1 MANRRALSLAV
12 LTDLDFARATF
23 DRPPQ
28 PLRQLPERAVQF
40 GTGAFLRGFVDAFI
54 DEANRRGQFLG
65 RVVAVG
71 STGSG
76 RDRAFGDQEGLYTL
90 IVAGVRDGTVVNE
103 RRIIGSVSR
112 AIGATSQWDDV
123 LAVARDP
130 EIRLV
135 FSNTTEAGIALDA
148 RDTNVNAQ
156 PHSYPAKLT
165 RFLLERA
172 TTFAYA
178 TNAGVIVLPCEL
190 IEDNGARLATLVREQ
205 ATRWELGELFDAWLS
220 SAVRFCNTLV
230 DRIVPGTP
238 DAAEHARLCGEF
250 GYDDA
255 LLTVAEPYALFAI
268 EGDEALAERLGF
280 VDPNGVIRIVPD
292 IRPYRERKVRLLNG
306 THTAMA
312 ALGLLAGVS
321 TVYDAM
327 HSPMLAPVLQQL
339 AKCDIAPMLD
349 VPEAEAFAETV
360 LQRFANPKVRH
371 RLTDIA
377 SQGTLKWKV
386 RLLPMLR
393 RHAEESGVLPASL
406 VLALAAQLYLSHP
419 IERARRA
426 AAGIAAFTDD
436 NGDMVHAHWLSHGAA
451 AAGGDGTHIPAFV
464 EQVLSDRLLWDSDLR
479 DIAGLPAHLTESL
492 QRLHNDGVQSLLS
505 PALVTS

>member
-40 GTGAFLRGFVDAFI
+40 GTGALLRGFIDAFI

-76 RDRAFGDQEGLYTL
+76 RDRAFGEQDGLYTL
-90 IVAGVRDGTVVNE
+90 IVAGVRDGCVVNE

-112 AIGATSQWDDV
+112 AIAATSQWDDV

-130 EIRLV
+130 EIRAV

-156 PHSYPAKLT
+156 PHSYPATLT
-165 RFLLERA
+165 RFLYERA

-178 TNAGVIVLPCEL
+178 EGAGVVVLPCEL
-190 IEDNGARLATLVREQ
+190 IDDNGARLKALVHQQAARWTLGAE
-205 ATRWELGELFDAWLS
+205 FSAWLS
-220 SAVRFCNTLV
+220 SDVRFCNTLV
-230 DRIVPGTP
+230 D
-238 DAAEHARLCGEF
+238 
-250 GYDDA
+250 
-255 LLTVAEPYALFAI
+255 
-268 EGDEALAERLGF
+268 
-280 VDPNGVIRIVPD
+280 RIVPD

-312 ALGLLAGVS
+312 ALGSLSDVS
-321 TVYDAM
+321 TVFDGM
-327 HSPMLAPVLQQL
+327 SSPTLTPLLQQL
-339 AKCDIAPMLD
+339 AKRDIAPMLD
-349 VPEAEAFAETV
+349 VPDAEAFAETV
-360 LQRFANPKVRH
+360 MQRFANPKVRH
-371 RLTDIA
+371 RLTEIA
-377 SQGTLKWKV
+377 SQGPLKWKV
-386 RLLPMLR
+386 RPLPMLR
-393 RHAEESGVLPASL
+393 RHANESRVLPTSL

-426 AAGIAAFTDD
+426 AAGVAAFTDD
-436 NGDMVHAHWLSHGAA
+436 NGEMVHAHWLLHGAA
-451 AAGGDGTHIPAFV
+451 AAASDGTHVPAFV
-464 EQVLSDRLLWDSDLR
+464 DHVLSDRLLWDSDLR
-479 DIAGLPAHLTESL
+479 DIEGLPAHLTESL
-492 QRLHNDGVQSLLS
+492 KRLHNDGVQSLLS